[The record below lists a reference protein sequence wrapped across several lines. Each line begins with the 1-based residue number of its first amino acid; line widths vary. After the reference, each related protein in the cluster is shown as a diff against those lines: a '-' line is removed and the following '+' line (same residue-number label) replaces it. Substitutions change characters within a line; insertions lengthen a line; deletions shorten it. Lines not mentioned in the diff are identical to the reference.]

1 MFMGIF
7 AKSLSCTRYFVRGE
21 TPDDFLSWVD
31 ERLQSSLF
39 REIDA
44 TTDEKAWGWVE
55 LDNLLQTSF
64 ESGQAHKGE
73 YLAFSLRIDTR
84 KVPAAVFRK
93 HFLMAEQT
101 VRAQQKFRRLSR
113 NQKLELKKTV
123 MQDLLRRQMPQPAL
137 FDIVWHPSQQRLWL
151 FATSPKVREIFET
164 LFRETFELDIFLL
177 FPYTLAQ
184 DVLDPAAQDRLEMV
198 EPAVFHRGQGSEL
211 SK

>member
-1 MFMGIF
+1 MGIY

-21 TPDDFLSWVD
+21 TPPDFLTWVD
-31 ERLQSSLF
+31 ERLQFNLF
-39 REIDA
+39 REIDD
-44 TTDEKAWGWVE
+44 TNDEKAVGWVE

-64 ESGQAHKGE
+64 EGGQAHKGE

-84 KVPAAVFRK
+84 KVPAAIFRK
-93 HFLMAEQT
+93 HYLLAEQT
-101 VRAQQKFRRLSR
+101 VRQQQKFRRLSR
-113 NQKLELKKTV
+113 QQRLELKKTV

-151 FATSPKVREIFET
+151 FATSPKVRETFET
-164 LFRETFELDIFLL
+164 LFRETFEMDIFLL

-198 EPAVFHRGQGSEL
+198 EPTSFAREKGSGIRD
-211 SK
+211 

>member
-1 MFMGIF
+1 MGIY

-21 TPDDFLSWVD
+21 TPSDFLTWVD
-31 ERLQSSLF
+31 ERLQFNLF
-39 REIDA
+39 REIDD
-44 TTDEKAWGWVE
+44 TNDEKAVGWVE

-64 ESGQAHKGE
+64 EGGQAHKGE

-84 KVPAAVFRK
+84 KVPAAIFRK
-93 HFLMAEQT
+93 HYLLAEQT
-101 VRAQQKFRRLSR
+101 VRQQQKFRRLSR
-113 NQKLELKKTV
+113 QQRLELKKTV

-151 FATSPKVREIFET
+151 FATSPKVRETFET

-184 DVLDPAAQDRLEMV
+184 DVLDPALQDRLEMV
-198 EPAVFHRGQGSEL
+198 EPTSFAREKGSGIRD
-211 SK
+211 

>member
-1 MFMGIF
+1 MGIY

-21 TPDDFLSWVD
+21 TAPDFLTWVD
-31 ERLQSSLF
+31 ERLQAFLF
-39 REIDA
+39 REIDD

-64 ESGQAHKGE
+64 EGGQAHKGE
-73 YLAFSLRIDTR
+73 YLAFSLRVDTR

-93 HFLMAEQT
+93 HYLLAEQT
-101 VRAQQKFRRLSR
+101 VRQQQKFRRLSR
-113 NQKLELKKTV
+113 QQKLELKKTV
-123 MQDLLRRQMPQPAL
+123 TADLLRRQMPQPAL

-164 LFRETFELDIFLL
+164 LFRETFELDIYLL

-184 DVLDPAAQDRLEMV
+184 DVLDPALQDRLEMV
-198 EPAVFHRGQGSEL
+198 EPTSFARGKGSEIRD
-211 SK
+211 

>member
-1 MFMGIF
+1 MGIYS
-7 AKSLSCTRYFVRGE
+7 KSLSCTRYFVRGE
-21 TPDDFLSWVD
+21 TPPDFLTWMD
-31 ERLQSSLF
+31 ERLQSYLF
-39 REIDA
+39 RDIDD

-64 ESGQAHKGE
+64 EGGKAHKGE

-84 KVPAAVFRK
+84 KVPAAVFRR
-93 HFLMAEQT
+93 HFLLAEQT
-101 VRAQQKFRRLSR
+101 LRGQQRFRRLSR
-113 NQKLELKKTV
+113 QQKLELKKTV

-164 LFRETFELDIFLL
+164 LFRETFELDIYLL

-184 DVLDPAAQDRLEMV
+184 ELLDPAALDKLEMV
-198 EPAVFHRGQGSEL
+198 EPAAFGREQGRGNRE
-211 SK
+211 

>member
-1 MFMGIF
+1 MGIY

-21 TPDDFLSWVD
+21 APPDFLTWAD
-31 ERLQSSLF
+31 ERMQSFLF
-39 REIDA
+39 RDIDD

-64 ESGQAHKGE
+64 DGGRAHKGE

-93 HFLMAEQT
+93 HFLLAEQT
-101 VRAQQKFRRLSR
+101 VRQQQKFRRLSR
-113 NQKLELKKTV
+113 QQKLELKKTV
-123 MQDLLRRQMPQPAL
+123 MADLLRRQMPQPAL
-137 FDIVWHPSQQRLWL
+137 FDLVWHPTQQRLWL

-164 LFRETFELDIFLL
+164 LFRETFEMDIYLL

-184 DVLDPAAQDRLEMV
+184 DVLEPAAQDRLETV
-198 EPAVFHRGQGSEL
+198 EPVVFHRPQGAGSN
-211 SK
+211 